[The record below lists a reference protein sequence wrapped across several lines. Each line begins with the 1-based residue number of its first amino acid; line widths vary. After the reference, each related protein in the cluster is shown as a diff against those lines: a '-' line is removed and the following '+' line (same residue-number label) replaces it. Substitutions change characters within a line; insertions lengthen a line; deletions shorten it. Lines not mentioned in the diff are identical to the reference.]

1 MRLICPRCGAEYEVE
16 DRLIPAS
23 GREVQCS
30 SCDHVWFQL
39 GRLRM
44 LPPVVPAP
52 APAAAPDEAPRMGR
66 ALPED
71 VMDILR
77 DEAAHFRASHP
88 GLDAPAAA
96 EAPADPDAVAG
107 KDLPVAGESPA
118 PAAGAAPLVTPEPM
132 VVAEAERRGSPA
144 APAMAEDKGH
154 AAIADTFTMPE
165 PAPAPAQ
172 PPSPATAS
180 PVAMPEPVAIAER
193 NRTDSPAAPAP
204 VEDRGHEAVANRIAA
219 PELAPTPPQRP
230 ASAATADP
238 VAAPE
243 PARPIEWQRSQPAG
257 TAPRRGGFGRGF
269 LIGLLIAAGFYA
281 LYRAAPGAGDG
292 VWGDLLRSIR
302 SAGDAF
308 HHWVQARTAGF
319 R

>member
-52 APAAAPDEAPRMGR
+52 VPAAAPDGGMEGAPRLGR

-88 GLDAPAAA
+88 GLDAPPAAG
-96 EAPADPDAVAG
+96 APADPDAVAG
-107 KDLPVAGESPA
+107 KDLPVARESPA
-118 PAAGAAPLVTPEPM
+118 PAAGAVPLVTPEPM
-132 VVAEAERRGSPA
+132 VATGTERKDSPA

-154 AAIADTFTMPE
+154 AAIADTFAMPE

-172 PPSPATAS
+172 PPSSATAS
-180 PVAMPEPVAIAER
+180 PVATPEPVAIAETS
-193 NRTDSPAAPAP
+193 RTDSPAAPAS
-204 VEDRGHEAVANRIAA
+204 VEDGAHEPVANRIAA
-219 PELAPTPPQRP
+219 PELAPTPPWR
-230 ASAATADP
+230 
-238 VAAPE
+238 PE
-243 PARPIEWQRSQPAG
+243 PAGA
-257 TAPRRGGFGRGF
+257 APRRGGFGRGF
-269 LIGLLIAAGFYA
+269 LIGLIIAAGFYA
-281 LYRAAPGAGDG
+281 LYRAAPNAGDG

-302 SAGDAF
+302 NAGDAF
-308 HHWVQARTAGF
+308 HHWVQARIAGF